1 MIDNTEVKEYRK
13 EKSMKLFSAYKDLI
27 EKTFEVID
35 KDLLQEK
42 IDDDEDE
49 KQSEQRFLDAIQK
62 RRKALDEVDVMLDK
76 VEKLERG
83 LKSDDDDETPA
94 HSGNIAKEKAAAK
107 KANQPTA

>member
-1 MIDNTEVKEYRK
+1 MEETTELKDYRK
-13 EKSMKLFSAYKDLI
+13 DKSMKLFEAYKDLI

-49 KQSEQRFLDAIQK
+49 KQSEQRFLDAITK

-83 LKSDDDDETPA
+83 LKTTDDDAPSVPTNP
-94 HSGNIAKEKAAAK
+94 AK
-107 KANQPTA
+107 KFAKS